1 MNEKIEVYD
10 MKPTCLKIFESGCMI
25 ICIIATICF
34 TSYCLQQY
42 FLNED
47 TSLVHFRK
55 YHKRLVDIYPAVSL
69 CFSNYLSPSVF
80 NNDLGKMMDYKRF
93 LIGIKSDDEYAKL
106 DYDNITMDL
115 NDYVLDAFL
124 VKQLE
129 DSDLDQVEEDNK
141 VSQDNGNDIENES
154 GDIEPGAADEDF
166 NINDKISWNI
176 DKYLYTSANI
186 DPNYKCWTF
195 EIPYIDKKTTF
206 RRFVV
211 RLKRSV
217 FRGSIRPTNED
228 FKVVISYPGQFLSAR
243 VTKSEWRKLPGL
255 KRNDLRMEFNIQ
267 NMIIL
272 RKRNKSKARCK
283 MQTTRDDEDKLR
295 QLVQA
300 VGCRPLH
307 IYLNTSYPDCKNDNI
322 IGNASAF
329 FGEMEEYEG
338 PCRQVE
344 KIMYFYDE
352 YEDSF
357 LTNDEIEKGYEIVLN
372 FQGNTFMEIEQVRAY
387 DIQSLIG
394 NGGGYVGVFL
404 GVAVIQLPTL
414 LYKIHSAIQQLF

>member
-34 TSYCLQQY
+34 TTYCLQQY

-55 YHKRLVDIYPAVSL
+55 DHKRLVDIYPAVSL

-129 DSDLDQVEEDNK
+129 DSDLDQVEEDDK
-141 VSQDNGNDIENES
+141 VSQDNDNDIENVS
-154 GDIEPGAADEDF
+154 GDIELGAADEDF
-166 NINDKISWNI
+166 NINDKINWNI

-283 MQTTRDDEDKLR
+283 METTRDDEDKLR

-307 IYLNTSYPDCKNDNI
+307 IYLNTSYPNCKNDNI
-322 IGNASAF
+322 ISNASAF

-357 LTNDEIEKGYEIVLN
+357 LTSDEIEKGYEIVLN

-394 NGGGYVGVFL
+394 NGGGYIGVFL

-414 LYKIHSAIQQLF
+414 LYKIYSAVQKLF